1 MKRSDYSRVLCVLI
15 GCVLV
20 AMMAGC
26 AVKEEVAEEPAN
38 KPTIAIDLGEK
49 YNTPDGMVLDADN
62 TILLNIPNFNDDSH
76 PAVVLRI
83 SEDDKIE
90 EVCTLPVHPVS
101 KKVGPLGIDVGPD
114 GNLYIADNQGM
125 VGHPEGV
132 SRLLRVNMKDGKAQ
146 SVDTVAEGMRMANA
160 VSCFGDSVYVTETSL
175 DPDAVPMPSG
185 VYRFK
190 YSEFTGEPVKV
201 AVGGGDPHLI
211 AKFTTTA
218 DDWTATVGANG
229 LGFDK
234 DGNMYVC
241 NFGEASLLKFTLDEN
256 GKASAPT
263 VVAKGQGMESTDG
276 MKVHPTTGE
285 IYIADFVA
293 NAVHKVNPKTGK
305 VTTIWKNENN
315 SGGKGGL
322 LDKPSEVCIR
332 GNKVYVSNI
341 DLTLDGN
348 EHDAPHTISV
358 IEMAK

>member
-1 MKRSDYSRVLCVLI
+1 MKRSDYLKSMCVVFCCVAAVVI
-15 GCVLV
+15 WGCRE
-20 AMMAGC
+20 
-26 AVKEEVAEEPAN
+26 KEEAQSPVK
-38 KPTIAIDLGEK
+38 KPRIAIELPQK

-62 TILLNIPNFNDDSH
+62 TILLNIPNFNDDSY

-83 SEDDKIE
+83 SEDDQIE
-90 EVCTLPVHPVS
+90 EVCQLPRHPETG
-101 KKVGPLGIDVGPD
+101 KVGPLGIDVGPD

-125 VGHPEGV
+125 VGHPEGK
-132 SRLLRVNMKDGKAQ
+132 SRLLRVNMKDGKAV

-175 DPDAVPMPSG
+175 DPNAVPMPSG
-185 VYRFK
+185 VYRFR

-201 AVGGGDPHLI
+201 SVGGDDPHLI
-211 AKFTTTA
+211 VKFTTTA
-218 DDWTATVGANG
+218 EDWRATVGANG

-241 NFGEASLLKFTLDEN
+241 NFGEASILKFSFDEN

-263 VVAKGQGMESTDG
+263 VIAKGQGMKSTDG
-276 MKVHPTTGE
+276 LKIHPVTGD
-285 IYIADFVA
+285 IYVADFVD
-293 NAVHKVNPKTGK
+293 NAVHKVDPKTGK
-305 VTTIWKNENN
+305 VTTIWRNENN
-315 SGGKGGL
+315 SGGKDGL

-332 GNKVYVSNI
+332 GNRIYVSNI

-358 IEMAK
+358 IELE

>member
-1 MKRSDYSRVLCVLI
+1 MKRSDYSMILCVLI
-15 GCVLV
+15 GCLFV
-20 AMMAGC
+20 AVMAGC
-26 AVKEEVAEEPAN
+26 PKVEQVKAPAH

-90 EVCTLPVHPVS
+90 EVCPLPVHPVS

-125 VGHPEGV
+125 VGHPEGI

-146 SVDTVAEGMRMANA
+146 SIDTVAEGMRMANA
-160 VSCFGDSVYVTETSL
+160 ISCFGDSVYVTETSL

-185 VYRFK
+185 VYRFR

-241 NFGEASLLKFTLDEN
+241 NFGEASLLKFTFDEN

-263 VVAKGQGMESTDG
+263 VVAKGDPMKSTDG
-276 MKVHPTTGE
+276 LKIHPTTGE

-293 NAVHKVNPKTGK
+293 NAVHKVDPKTGK
-305 VTTIWKNENN
+305 VTTIWQNENN

-332 GNKVYVSNI
+332 GNRIYVSNI

-358 IEMAK
+358 IEIAE